1 MKDLKLNL
9 FLIHN
14 EGTFAKLTKQRLQ
27 DFFYI
32 HTFTIKKNYSL
43 KLLKSEIYNQV
54 KKYKLNLILYISG
67 ETKAD
72 RFMKKLNFDLPC
84 FIADICEK
92 KNIPLVYLS
101 SLSVYGI
108 PKRKSVD
115 VLTEKVP
122 FNNYGKTKSAFDQVL
137 KTNLKELRFCSIAPG
152 TIINPYSRKDNLL
165 KNSLKKLSSR
175 PLIWLLRIASP
186 SGNYAC
192 IHIDDLI
199 SALVQECINI
209 TSKNNNQV
217 YKLFKNCS
225 NKISIYNLVTYIS
238 GSKPIF
244 KVDFIP
250 IQLINAIAIFLPKKL
265 IMKLIV
271 YFIDIEY
278 ISEYSSIKKR
288 DISEYFSLKE
298 NLTNF

>member
-1 MKDLKLNL
+1 MKKQKLNL
-9 FLIHN
+9 LLIHN

-27 DFFYI
+27 DFFCI
-32 HTFTIKKNYSL
+32 QTFTIKKYYSL
-43 KLLKSEIYNQV
+43 RLLKNEIYNQI

-67 ETKAD
+67 ETKED
-72 RFMKKLNFDLPC
+72 TFMKKLNFDLPC
-84 FIADICEK
+84 FIADLCDK

-108 PKRKSVD
+108 PRRKSVN

-122 FNNYGKTKSAFDQVL
+122 FNNYGKTKSEFDQVL

-152 TIINPYSRKDNLL
+152 TIINPYSKKDNLL
-165 KNSLKKLSSR
+165 KNSIKKLSSR
-175 PLIWLLRIASP
+175 PLIWLLKIFSP

-192 IHIDDLI
+192 VHIDDLI

-209 TSKNNNQV
+209 TSKHNMKV

-238 GSKPIF
+238 GAKPLF
-244 KVDFIP
+244 KIHYIP
-250 IQLINAIAIFLPKKL
+250 IQLINIIAIFLPKNL

-271 YFIDIEY
+271 YFVDIDY
-278 ISEYSSIKKR
+278 ISEYSFLKER
-288 DISEYFSLKE
+288 DISEYFTFKE
-298 NLTNF
+298 KI